1 MGGVLGGVNGQP
13 KPTTYR
19 QNLDVVALVLQIAG
33 EILQSRLDLRGK
45 VQRQR
50 EKTVYI
56 EIKPG
61 SVFATTFK
69 TNRRCALEPRPTS
82 LCSSQSAE
90 TEKKI
95 KRKAKK
101 QADGDGAR
109 KKHVYCQSRSRGQCK
124 SRPGSKKKR
133 KRKKVAL
140 KQDVSRYDT
149 PPHICSV
156 FGKR

>member
-1 MGGVLGGVNGQP
+1 MGNRSQP
-13 KPTTYR
+13 STYR

-45 VQRQR
+45 VQRDRER

-61 SVFATTFK
+61 SAFATTFK

-90 TEKKI
+90 TEKNKI

-101 QADGDGAR
+101 T
-109 KKHVYCQSRSRGQCK
+109 S
-124 SRPGSKKKR
+124 
-133 KRKKVAL
+133 
-140 KQDVSRYDT
+140 
-149 PPHICSV
+149 
-156 FGKR
+156 